1 MSVRCT
7 RAAFTHAAARCNH
20 LPTTTSAL
28 LAHGSANPRQAGWN
42 QFNQE
47 YLRLR
52 VELENKELEYHI
64 SRLNS
69 ITVAGSVIAGFAF
82 TALVELTISV
92 DMVDKLRASG
102 YIYLEFIY
110 YLSIGSTIAL
120 NLFVIVISVRL
131 TGLEPPA
138 EQN

>member
-1 MSVRCT
+1 M
-7 RAAFTHAAARCNH
+7 
-20 LPTTTSAL
+20 
-28 LAHGSANPRQAGWN
+28 
-42 QFNQE
+42 
-47 YLRLR
+47 
-52 VELENKELEYHI
+52 
-64 SRLNS
+64 
-69 ITVAGSVIAGFAF
+69 IAGFAF

-131 TGLEPPA
+131 TGLEPQPSRLKIDLPLTLASPA
-138 EQN
+138 LDRRWSTSRGSAWRSSAASTRP